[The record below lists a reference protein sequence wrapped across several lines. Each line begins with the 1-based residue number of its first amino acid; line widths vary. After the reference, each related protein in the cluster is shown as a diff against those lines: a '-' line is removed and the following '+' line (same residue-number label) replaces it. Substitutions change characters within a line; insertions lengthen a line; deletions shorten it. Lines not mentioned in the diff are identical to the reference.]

1 MPGGV
6 SSPVRAFRAVGGTP
20 FFVTRAAGCRLT
32 DADGKS
38 YVDYVCS
45 WGPLIL
51 GHAHPAVLEAV
62 RGAAERGWSY
72 GAPCEGEVRLA
83 EVVCRRMPSIEMVR
97 FVSSGTEATMAG
109 GRRRPGGAPGGLLV
123 QIQGRFHGPAGRLL

>member
-1 MPGGV
+1 MSRSGELFDRAKQLMPGGV

-51 GHAHPAVLEAV
+51 GHEIGRAHV
-62 RGAAERGWSY
+62 
-72 GAPCEGEVRLA
+72 
-83 EVVCRRMPSIEMVR
+83 
-97 FVSSGTEATMAG
+97 
-109 GRRRPGGAPGGLLV
+109 
-123 QIQGRFHGPAGRLL
+123 